1 MRRTK
6 IICTMGPASDAP
18 ETVGKMIAAGMN
30 IARLNFSHGN
40 HEEHAKRIHTL
51 RMEALKADYDLGI
64 LLDTKGPE
72 IRTGTMPDDGVE
84 LAAGQDFTLDLL
96 EETGSVSRVSI
107 NYEDLWRDVKEGDS
121 ILLDDGLIEL
131 GVLAARDSEI
141 LTRVI
146 NGGRLKS
153 RKGVNV
159 PEVAIQLPALTEK
172 DVADIVFGIE
182 QQVDFIAASF
192 TRKAADVLEVRT
204 VVEQHGAAIK
214 IIAKIE
220 NREGLANIDQILE
233 VADGIMVARGDLGV
247 EIPVE
252 EVPICQKEIIRKCND
267 AGKPVVVA
275 TQMLDSMMRNPRP
288 TRAETSDVANA
299 IIDGADAIM
308 LSGETA
314 AGAYPL
320 QSLEIMAK
328 IAGRT
333 EEIMFQKSEPQ
344 ISYHPNVAEAI
355 GHAST
360 TIARDLGASAIITPT
375 QSGITARM
383 ISKFRSK
390 APVVAATPLAATAR
404 ALSINWGVYSV
415 LIPEIQETD
424 ELLSVSVNEA
434 LAKNYVKTGDVVV
447 LTAGVPVGKV
457 GATNL
462 IKVQVVGNVLGRG
475 LGIGRERY
483 TGTVNTSLEADEF
496 RAGDILVAPYTDLE
510 HISVMSKAGAVIVE
524 SGGLTS
530 HAAIAAL
537 QFGIPTIVGVQDA
550 MLNMKNGA
558 TITVDALTGV
568 VYEGAVMMI

>member
-1 MRRTK
+1 
-6 IICTMGPASDAP
+6 
-18 ETVGKMIAAGMN
+18 MIAAGMN
-30 IARLNFSHGN
+30 IARLNFSHGS

-72 IRTGTMPDDGVE
+72 IRTGLVPDEGVE
-84 LAAGQDFTLDLL
+84 LTAGQDFVLDLT
-96 EETGSVSRVSI
+96 EETGSASRVAVSYI
-107 NYEDLWRDVKEGDS
+107 DLWRDVKEGDS

-131 GVLAARDSEI
+131 AVRETRDGEI
-141 LTRVI
+141 LTSVV

-159 PEVAIQLPALTEK
+159 PNVAIQLPALTEK
-172 DVADIVFGIE
+172 DMADIVFGVE

-192 TRKAADVLEVRT
+192 TRKAADILEVRA
-204 VVEQHGAAIK
+204 VVEKHGADIK

-220 NREGLANIDQILE
+220 NREGLSNIDQIIE
-233 VADGIMVARGDLGV
+233 VADGVMVARGDLGV

-252 EVPICQKEIIRKCND
+252 EVPICQKEIINKCNN

-299 IIDGADAIM
+299 ILDGTDAIM

-314 AGAYPL
+314 AGLYPL
-320 QSLEIMAK
+320 QSLETMAK
-328 IAGRT
+328 IACRT
-333 EEIMFQKSEPQ
+333 EDIMFQKEERRRV
-344 ISYHPNVAEAI
+344 SYQPNVAEAI
-355 GHAST
+355 GHASN
-360 TIARDLGASAIITPT
+360 TIARDLNASAIITPT
-375 QSGITARM
+375 QSGVTARM

-390 APVVAATPLAATAR
+390 APVVAATPRAATAR
-404 ALSINWGVYSV
+404 SLSINWGVYSV
-415 LIPEIQETD
+415 LIPEIHETD

-434 LAKNYVKTGDVVV
+434 LAKKFVKTGDVVV

-475 LGIGRERY
+475 IGIGRERY
-483 TGTVNTSLEADEF
+483 TGVVNTSLQPEEF
-496 RAGDILVAPYTDLE
+496 KAGDILAAPFTDLE
-510 HISVMSKAGAVIVE
+510 HIAVMSKAGAIVVE
-524 SGGLTS
+524 TGGLTS

-550 MLNMKNGA
+550 MLNMKDGA
-558 TITVDALTGV
+558 TVTVDALTGV

>member
-6 IICTMGPASDAP
+6 IICTMGPASDSP
-18 ETVGKMIAAGMN
+18 EIVGKMIEAGMN
-30 IARLNFSHGN
+30 IARLNFSHGS

-51 RMEALKADYDLGI
+51 RMEALKADCDLGI

-72 IRTGTMPDDGVE
+72 IRTGLMTDDGVD
-84 LAAGQDFTLDLL
+84 LAAGQEFTLDLTD
-96 EETGSVSRVSI
+96 EIGSVSRVSVT
-107 NYEDLWRDVKEGDS
+107 YVDLWRDVKEGDS

-131 GVLAARDSEI
+131 VVLSARDGEI
-141 LTRVI
+141 LTEVL

-159 PEVAIQLPALTEK
+159 PNVAIQLPALTEK
-172 DVADIVFGIE
+172 DRADIIFGIE

-192 TRKAADVLEVRT
+192 TRKAADILEVRT
-204 VVEQHGAAIK
+204 VVEQRGANIK

-220 NREGLANIDQILE
+220 NREGIANIDQIIE
-233 VADGIMVARGDLGV
+233 VSDGVMVARGDLGV

-252 EVPICQKEIIRKCND
+252 EVPIFQKEIIRKCND

-299 IIDGADAIM
+299 IIDGTDAIM

-314 AGAYPL
+314 AGMYPL
-320 QSLEIMAK
+320 KSLETMAK
-328 IAGRT
+328 IACRT
-333 EEIMFQKSEPQ
+333 EEIMFQKETPRV
-344 ISYHPNVAEAI
+344 SYHPNVAEAI
-355 GHAST
+355 GHASN
-360 TIARDLGASAIITPT
+360 TIARDLNASAIITPT

-404 ALSINWGVYSV
+404 SLSINWGVFTV
-415 LIPEIQETD
+415 LIPEIHETD

-434 LAKNYVKTGDVVV
+434 LAKKYVKTGDVVV
-447 LTAGVPVGKV
+447 LTAGVPVGRV

-483 TGTVNTSLEADEF
+483 TGAVNTSLDPDEF
-496 RAGDILVAPYTDLE
+496 QAGDILVVPYTDME
-510 HISVMSKAGAVIVE
+510 HISVMSKAGAVVVE
-524 SGGLTS
+524 TGGLTS

-550 MLNMKNGA
+550 VLNMKNGA
-558 TITVDALTGV
+558 TLTVDALTGV